1 MQALYRVPADVSE
14 RGSAHTVQLLKLGK
28 SGGILR
34 FRCDEGLEPRVD
46 DTRYPQTV
54 TKDRIQLQTSRSDA
68 CARLGTVCIFGHPG
82 RPTRT
87 ADRTAPDL

>member
-1 MQALYRVPADVSE
+1 MQTLYRVPADV

-34 FRCDEGLEPRVD
+34 FRSDEALEPRVD

-82 RPTRT
+82 DGGYVSWRKV
-87 ADRTAPDL
+87 